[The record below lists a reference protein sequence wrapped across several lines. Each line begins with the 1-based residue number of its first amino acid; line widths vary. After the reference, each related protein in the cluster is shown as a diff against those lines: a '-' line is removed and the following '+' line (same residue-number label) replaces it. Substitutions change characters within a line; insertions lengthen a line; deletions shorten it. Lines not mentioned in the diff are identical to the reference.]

1 LIQYL
6 RLTDTILSVPK
17 ERISMEHILGIDVS
31 KDTLDLVLVQRLHR
45 KVINELGGFQQIQ
58 QWLVSQHV
66 DQVHACLEATGQ
78 YGDGVAEYLYEMKH
92 FVSVVNPARIKRYGE
107 SKLHRNKNDKAD
119 AALIAE
125 FCMKEKPACWKP
137 ISNNMKH
144 LRALVRRLSDL
155 QTSRQQ
161 ERNRFGSGEKDEWVL
176 SDLQSHIHYLDDCIH
191 NTTKAIHQ
199 FIDQNASLK
208 SQRDLLISIPGI
220 GKLTAARLLAEI
232 GDISSFENA
241 PQLAAFAGLNP
252 RGFSSGSS
260 VHKKTKISKQGRAF
274 LRCILFMPAIVAQK
288 HNPVIHQFCARLS
301 DRNLPKMA
309 IVVASM
315 RKLLHLCFGVLKN
328 QIPFDPHYGDQFDFA
343 S

>member
-1 LIQYL
+1 
-6 RLTDTILSVPK
+6 
-17 ERISMEHILGIDVS
+17 MEHVLGIDVS
-31 KDTLDLVLVQRLHR
+31 KDTLDLVLDRQFHR
-45 KVINELGGFQQIQ
+45 KVLNEIGGFQQLQ
-58 QWLVSQHV
+58 QWLVSQHI

-78 YGDGVAEYLYEMKH
+78 YGDGVAEYLYDQKH
-92 FVSVVNPARIKRYGE
+92 LVSVVNPARIKRYGE
-107 SKLHRNKNDKAD
+107 SKLHRNKTDKAD

-125 FCMKEKPACWKP
+125 FCIKEKPACWKP
-137 ISNNMKH
+137 LSNNMKH

-161 ERNRFGSGEKDEWVL
+161 ERNRLLSGEKDAWVL
-176 SDLQSHIHYLDDCIH
+176 SDLQAHIDYLNLCIS
-191 NTTKAIHQ
+191 NTTKALHQ
-199 FIDQNASLK
+199 FIDQDTYLR

-241 PQLAAFAGLNP
+241 PQLAAYAGLNP

-274 LRCILFMPAIVAQK
+274 LRSILFMPAIVAQK
-288 HNPVIHQFCARLS
+288 YNPVIHSFSNRLA

-315 RKLLHLCFGVLKN
+315 RKLLHVCFGVLKN
-328 QIPFDPHYGDQFDFA
+328 QTPFDPGYDDHFNFA